1 MHLHIQFYLAP
12 DIVDRVQNSVQQLE
26 WLTTS
31 NLNQEG
37 TTEWIQKKGSN
48 ENQCQSS
55 TCTFFHFFK
64 RQTKP
69 PKKLTTLPI
78 PASAPLPNCAS
89 KELNGATT
97 LLNPMVNFTTCT
109 LKANKHFRKWLPSA
123 YESFLQPTGF
133 LQCHSSK
140 HQHLAWP
147 SGMGP
152 QSF

>member
-1 MHLHIQFYLAP
+1 MDSKKRDQMKTSASHQPVHFSTSLKGK
-12 DIVDRVQNSVQQLE
+12 QN
-26 WLTTS
+26 
-31 NLNQEG
+31 
-37 TTEWIQKKGSN
+37 
-48 ENQCQSS
+48 
-55 TCTFFHFFK
+55 
-64 RQTKP
+64 

-78 PASAPLPNCAS
+78 PASAPLPNCTS